1 MTCDM
6 PFRDSGRLFQEKR
19 REKSDMKKE
28 NAILQQSDRYIME
41 KLWEESPRTITQLY
55 HELKEE
61 QGWSKSTV
69 NTLLTRMVEKGIIY
83 YEEGSRARQYYP
95 AVKREDAAVAET
107 ENFLQSVYKGSVGMM
122 MNTMIRESAFSQEE
136 IEELYEILKKGK

>member
-1 MTCDM
+1 
-6 PFRDSGRLFQEKR
+6 
-19 REKSDMKKE
+19 MKKE

-83 YEEGSRARQYYP
+83 YEEGCRARQYYP

-107 ENFLQSVYKGSVGMM
+107 ENFLQRVYKGSVGMM
-122 MNTMIRESAFSQEE
+122 MNTMIRESAFSHEE
-136 IEELYEILKKGK
+136 IEELYEILRKGK